1 MLELLNQ
8 LWNMI
13 DLNKS
18 KDEVKEKLDEII
30 KKQWELDLKS
40 ALDCTRSRHDRQR
53 NR

>member
-30 KKQWELDLKS
+30 KKQWELELKS
-40 ALDCTRSRHDRQR
+40 EAEQLC
-53 NR
+53 

>member
-40 ALDCTRSRHDRQR
+40 ALDYTRSRHDRQR

>member
-40 ALDCTRSRHDRQR
+40 EAEQLR
-53 NR
+53 